1 MKRERELAE
10 RETNRGVIE
19 MRREREGCCNAPK
32 ILHRN

>member
-19 MRREREGCCNAPK
+19 MRRERGV
-32 ILHRN
+32 L